1 MDNKTKIV
9 NLLKKV
15 NREGI
20 ENLIKFMQ
28 ESDYFTAPASTKYHL
43 NEEGGLATHCINVYK
58 RLYQGYSQRAKELTG
73 STELDSATK
82 ESIVIVA
89 LAHDL
94 CKCNF
99 YKSSFRNQKNEETG
113 EWEKIPVYTVQDQ
126 SPLGH
131 GEKSVI
137 LLLQLGVKLTEEE
150 IYAIR
155 WHMGGFDEA
164 VRGGFRNLSE
174 VYNRYELAYLLNR
187 ADMDATYL
195 DEK

>member
-1 MDNKTKIV
+1 MDNKTKII

>member
-1 MDNKTKIV
+1 MDNKTKII

-28 ESDYFTAPASTKYHL
+28 DSDYFTAPASTKYHL

-155 WHMGGFDEA
+155 WHMGGFDET

>member
-1 MDNKTKIV
+1 MDNKTKII

-155 WHMGGFDEA
+155 WHMGGFDET

>member
-89 LAHDL
+89 LAHDI

-113 EWEKIPVYTVQDQ
+113 EWEKVPVYTVQDQ

-155 WHMGGFDEA
+155 WHMGGFDET

>member
-20 ENLIKFMQ
+20 ESLIKFMQ

-89 LAHDL
+89 LAHDI

-113 EWEKIPVYTVQDQ
+113 EWEKVPVYTVQDQ

-155 WHMGGFDEA
+155 WHMGGFDET

>member
-1 MDNKTKIV
+1 MDNKTKII

-113 EWEKIPVYTVQDQ
+113 EWEKVPVYTVQDQ

-155 WHMGGFDEA
+155 WHMGGFDET

>member
-1 MDNKTKIV
+1 MDNKTKII

-89 LAHDL
+89 LSHDL

-113 EWEKIPVYTVQDQ
+113 EWEKVPVYTVQDQ

-155 WHMGGFDEA
+155 WHMGGFDET

>member
-1 MDNKTKIV
+1 MDNKTKII

-174 VYNRYELAYLLNR
+174 AYNRYELAYLLNR

>member
-113 EWEKIPVYTVQDQ
+113 EWEKISVYTVQDQ

>member
-1 MDNKTKIV
+1 MDNKTKII

-89 LAHDL
+89 LAHAL

-155 WHMGGFDEA
+155 WHMGGFDET

>member
-1 MDNKTKIV
+1 MDNKTKII

-89 LAHDL
+89 LAH
-94 CKCNF
+94 
-99 YKSSFRNQKNEETG
+99 E
-113 EWEKIPVYTVQDQ
+113 
-126 SPLGH
+126 
-131 GEKSVI
+131 
-137 LLLQLGVKLTEEE
+137 
-150 IYAIR
+150 
-155 WHMGGFDEA
+155 M
-164 VRGGFRNLSE
+164 
-174 VYNRYELAYLLNR
+174 
-187 ADMDATYL
+187 
-195 DEK
+195 

>member
-1 MDNKTKIV
+1 MDNKTKII

-58 RLYQGYSQRAKELTG
+58 RLYQGYNQRAKELTG

-155 WHMGGFDEA
+155 WHMGGFDET

>member
-1 MDNKTKIV
+1 MDNKTKII

-89 LAHDL
+89 IAHDL

-113 EWEKIPVYTVQDQ
+113 EWEKVPVYTVQDQ

-155 WHMGGFDEA
+155 WHMGGFDET

>member
-1 MDNKTKIV
+1 MDNKTKII

-20 ENLIKFMQ
+20 EDLIKFMQ